1 MKVISHSQEGFLALY
16 VIALR
21 EVGHERESSRSSADR
36 AKACQI
42 IQLLL
47 CGNFVNLQCSS
58 FLSPSLSLSLTFR
71 AHFSVKPVT
80 FLLYFLSGNMVINRI
95 KVTSSA
101 TQL

>member
-36 AKACQI
+36 AKARQI

-58 FLSPSLSLSLTFR
+58 FLSPSLSLFDFQSTLFCQTC
-71 AHFSVKPVT
+71 
-80 FLLYFLSGNMVINRI
+80 NI
-95 KVTSSA
+95 SA
-101 TQL
+101 IFFVWKHGH

>member
-1 MKVISHSQEGFLALY
+1 MKVISHSQEGFLALC

-58 FLSPSLSLSLTFR
+58 FLFSLSLSHTFFCQTCNTSR
-71 AHFSVKPVT
+71 
-80 FLLYFLSGNMVINRI
+80 YIFLSGNMVINRI